1 MNKKKK
7 TQPQKGHYDQHREL
21 VSLLFRFPKHKL
33 LSLNI
38 RMVVKMKK
46 ESSFSF
52 VEKEFVCQV
61 LNILK
66 LSHEFKFASPKNN
79 NFSISC
85 RRFNYIT

>member
-7 TQPQKGHYDQHREL
+7 TQPQKGQYDQHREL

-52 VEKEFVCQV
+52 VEKELVCHV
-61 LNILK
+61 LK
-66 LSHEFKFASPKNN
+66 LLKLAHEFIFTSPKSNI
-79 NFSISC
+79 FSMSC